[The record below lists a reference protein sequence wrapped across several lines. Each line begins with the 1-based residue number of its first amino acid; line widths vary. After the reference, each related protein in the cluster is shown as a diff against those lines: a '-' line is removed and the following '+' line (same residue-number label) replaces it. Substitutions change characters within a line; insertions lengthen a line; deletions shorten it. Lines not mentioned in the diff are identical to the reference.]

1 MLRLR
6 LIASHVI
13 LPKRLFS
20 LILIVTSLDIDRQRL
35 CNLLKSNKNKNNILP
50 LIDACITV
58 KRWRILIG
66 LFNRCPTH
74 YNITLESHLMTNK
87 SNEMITLLLSDKCTT
102 DAIHVYKYLK
112 RKSKFNLSTYNIFIS
127 HLSTHSEVVQAN
139 EVNSDMQSYTTN
151 IISYIHI
158 LISNQKWD
166 ELKTIIN
173 DTISRQLC
181 NIDIYTIVI
190 KAYIDNNMYES
201 GYNMYTHVKQDKNIV
216 LNTALGNLIL
226 RLSLESTNTTLLS
239 IQECEEIYTYLQ
251 THNLA
256 DTDTYDSMIQIYNN
270 THNLHAIIN
279 IYESYLQPI
288 QHIPNTHLSKLSY
301 VSYDILLHS
310 LLSIKKGI
318 DARNLFEY
326 RRTILHTIT
335 TDAYFILIK
344 GYIDTY
350 NTYNIAYDLYK
361 QMVNIDKLSIN
372 KIHMVNTL
380 LSLLVKLN
388 EYDVIN
394 TVLVEF
400 RDKSLLD
407 VYSYMLLFREY
418 MYIQQYNKAY
428 DIYKHIM
435 IHIESDRNNKTS
447 KSNNNNNN
455 DNNNNNNNTDV
466 NTSATTT
473 KNANTT
479 PTLTPSNNRTS
490 NITLD
495 IHIAHELLEL
505 LLILSNNKHN
515 RHNKNNNS
523 NNKHVNSSDSNK
535 DAWYLF
541 NYMRNNNLINIHSFI
556 LSIKRFNR
564 DRLPSIVQE
573 MYSVLMKGEEE
584 EEKRLLV
591 QHSPSRRAALSVSVG
606 AVERGG
612 GDVSTNNDSK
622 NTTATTTVTS
632 SSPLTELNNIL
643 QRGEG
648 AVVKKWTRAN
658 RGVDCQSSI
667 TYNSRHSNNNVR
679 DAYNLFK
686 SISLQQRHQQPPS
699 PKQQQQQQSIAPPA
713 PPFPLP
719 PPLKLDVDCYLL
731 MIRAFGGGS
740 GGDVSSRGDRDGN
753 SRDGCSMVKELE
765 ELYRN
770 YLCEEKGELITYA
783 CMCVYISA

>member
-1 MLRLR
+1 MLHLR
-6 LIASHVI
+6 VISSHVI
-13 LPKRLFS
+13 PSKRLLS
-20 LILIVTSLDIDRQRL
+20 STPIVGSFEIDRQRFR
-35 CNLLKSNKNKNNILP
+35 NQLKSNKNKNNILP

-66 LFNRCPTH
+66 LFNRCSTH
-74 YNITLESHLMTNK
+74 YNITLESHLITDK

-112 RKSKFNLSTYNIFIS
+112 RKSEFNLSTYNILIS
-127 HLSTHSEVVQAN
+127 HLNTHNEVILAN
-139 EVNSDMQSYTTN
+139 ELKSDMQSYTSN
-151 IISYIHI
+151 ITSYIHI
-158 LISNQKWD
+158 LISNQKWT
-166 ELKTIIN
+166 ELNTIIN
-173 DTISRQLC
+173 DTTSRQLC
-181 NIDIYTIVI
+181 NIDIYTTVI

-201 GYNMYTHVKQDKNIV
+201 AYNMYTHIKQDKNIV
-216 LNTALGNLIL
+216 LNTTLGNLLL
-226 RLSLESTNTTLLS
+226 RLSLESNNPPILS
-239 IQECEEIYTYLQ
+239 IQECEEIYTYLL

-256 DTDTYDSMIQIYNN
+256 DTYTYDIMIQIYNN
-270 THNLHAIIN
+270 TNSIHAIIN
-279 IYESYLQPI
+279 IYDSYLQPI
-288 QHIPNTHLSKLSY
+288 QPTSNQRLSKLSH
-301 VSYDILLHS
+301 VSYDILIHT
-310 LLSIKKGI
+310 LLTAGPKRGI
-318 DARNLFEY
+318 DARILFDH

-335 TDAYFILIK
+335 TDTYFILIK
-344 GYIDTY
+344 GYIDIY

-361 QMVNIDKLSIN
+361 QMINIDKLSVN

-388 EYDVIN
+388 EYDTIN
-394 TVLVEF
+394 TLLVEF
-400 RDKSLLD
+400 REKGLVDI
-407 VYSYMLLFREY
+407 YSYLLLFREY

-428 DIYKHIM
+428 NIYKHIM
-435 IHIESDRNNKTS
+435 INIESDRNNKTS
-447 KSNNNNNN
+447 KSNNNNSN
-455 DNNNNNNNTDV
+455 DNNNNNTDV
-466 NTSATTT
+466 NTSAATT

-523 NNKHVNSSDSNK
+523 NNKHVNSSDSSK

-541 NYMRNNNLINIHSFI
+541 NYMRENNLINIHSFI

>member
-6 LIASHVI
+6 LIASRVI

-20 LILIVTSLDIDRQRL
+20 SISIVTSLDIDRQRL

-66 LFNRCPTH
+66 LFNRCSAH
-74 YNITLESHLMTNK
+74 YNITLESHLITYK
-87 SNEMITLLLSDKCTT
+87 SNEMITLLLSDKCTA

-112 RKSKFNLSTYNIFIS
+112 RKSKFNLSTCNILVS
-127 HLSTHSEVVQAN
+127 HFSTHNINTGYIIQAN
-139 EVNSDMQSYTTN
+139 EIKSDMQSYTSN
-151 IISYIHI
+151 ITSYIHI
-158 LISNQKWD
+158 LISNQKWE
-166 ELKTIIN
+166 ELNTIIN

-181 NIDIYTIVI
+181 SIDIYTIVI

-201 GYNMYTHVKQDKNIV
+201 AYNMYTHVKQDKNIV
-216 LNTALGNLIL
+216 LNTALGNLLL
-226 RLSLESTNTTLLS
+226 RLSLASNNLSLLS
-239 IQECEEIYTYLQ
+239 TQECEEIYTHLL

-270 THNLHAIIN
+270 SNNIHAIIN
-279 IYESYLQPI
+279 IYDSYLQPI
-288 QHIPNTHLSKLSY
+288 QPSNQHLSKISY
-301 VSYDILLHS
+301 VCYDILIHT
-310 LLSIKKGI
+310 LLAAGPKRGI
-318 DARNLFEY
+318 EARNLFDY

-344 GYIDTY
+344 GYIDIY
-350 NTYNIAYDLYK
+350 NAYNIAYDLYK

-388 EYDVIN
+388 EYDIIS

-400 RDKSLLD
+400 RENSLLD
-407 VYSYMLLFREY
+407 IYIYMLLFREY
-418 MYIQQYNKAY
+418 MSIQQYNKAY
-428 DIYKHIM
+428 DIYKQIM
-435 IHIESDRNNKTS
+435 IHIQTSNKTIDS
-447 KSNNNNNN
+447 SNN
-455 DNNNNNNNTDV
+455 
-466 NTSATTT
+466 TTT
-473 KNANTT
+473 TNTNGT
-479 PTLTPSNNRTS
+479 VSNNRTS

-495 IHIAHELLEL
+495 THTAHELLEL

-515 RHNKNNNS
+515 R
-523 NNKHVNSSDSNK
+523 NNKHINSNSKHINSSDSNK

-541 NYMRNNNLINIHSFI
+541 NYMKNNNLINIHTFI

-564 DRLPSIVQE
+564 DRLPSVVQE
-573 MYSVLMKGEEE
+573 MYSVLMRGEEE
-584 EEKRLLV
+584 EENHRL
-591 QHSPSRRAALSVSVG
+591 LSVSASSTHSSHITLSQAVAPAVG
-606 AVERGG
+606 VVRKGG
-612 GDVSTNNDSK
+612 GGVGDRDVS
-622 NTTATTTVTS
+622 NTTVVTS

-648 AVVKKWTRAN
+648 AVVRKWTRAN
-658 RGVDCQSSI
+658 RGGGCGGGGQSSI
-667 TYNSRHSNNNVR
+667 SYNSSYSNNNVR

-699 PKQQQQQQSIAPPA
+699 PPPLQQQQSVAPPA

-719 PPLKLDVDCYLL
+719 PPLMLDVDCYLL
-731 MIRAFGGGS
+731 MIRALGS
-740 GGDVSSRGDRDGN
+740 SNGADVSGRGDRDGN

-770 YLCEEKGELITYA
+770 YLCEEKGEQIVYA
-783 CMCVYISA
+783 CICGYIECITLYECIRNM

>member
-20 LILIVTSLDIDRQRL
+20 SIPIVTSLDIDRQRL

-400 RDKSLLD
+400 REKNLLD

-428 DIYKHIM
+428 DIYKQIM
-435 IHIESDRNNKTS
+435 IHTEVQNNS
-447 KSNNNNNN
+447 SH
-455 DNNNNNNNTDV
+455 
-466 NTSATTT
+466 
-473 KNANTT
+473 NTT
-479 PTLTPSNNRTS
+479 AITDNKNTTVSNSNTS

-495 IHIAHELLEL
+495 IHTAHELLEL
-505 LLILSNNKHN
+505 LLTL
-515 RHNKNNNS
+515 NNS
-523 NNKHVNSSDSNK
+523 NNRHKHKCNKNNKHINSNDSNK
-535 DAWYLF
+535 DVWYLF
-541 NYMRNNNLINIHSFI
+541 NYMRENNLINIHSFI
-556 LSIKRFNR
+556 LSIKRFSR

-573 MYSVLMKGEEE
+573 MYSELMRDKE

-622 NTTATTTVTS
+622 NTTGTTATTTVTS

-648 AVVKKWTRAN
+648 AVVKKWTRDN
-658 RGVDCQSSI
+658 RGGGCGGGGQCSI
-667 TYNSRHSNNNVR
+667 SYNSSYSINNTG

-699 PKQQQQQQSIAPPA
+699 PPPLQQQQPIAPPA
-713 PPFPLP
+713 TPFPLP

-731 MIRAFGGGS
+731 MIRAFDGGS

-770 YLCEEKGELITYA
+770 YLCEEKGEQIVYA
-783 CMCVYISA
+783 CICGYIECITLYECIRNM